1 MVGFCCSAARFF
13 AHFHHVVE
21 IYFWI
26 HKIGFSL
33 FLSMLHYCWW
43 LLFCFW
49 WYCCV
54 AAAAAIWPDFFAL
67 FTSLSFFLA
76 LQHHRALL
84 LLSFCERMHFQFQS
98 FFNWNV
104 NWKYKSWANKNHIYT
119 QTDDAIIIATSI
131 VSEWLWNCGAIFSQL
146 KLPTKSHFGHAT
158 AKERISFGMR
168 FFYCSSHSPP
178 QFLFTHS
185 ICDAVRF
192 FALSLLLHRALR
204 SLPVARFT
212 ISAVSGN

>member
-54 AAAAAIWPDFFAL
+54 AAAAAAAIWPDFFL
-67 FTSLSFFLA
+67 RSS
-76 LQHHRALL
+76 
-84 LLSFCERMHFQFQS
+84 
-98 FFNWNV
+98 
-104 NWKYKSWANKNHIYT
+104 
-119 QTDDAIIIATSI
+119 
-131 VSEWLWNCGAIFSQL
+131 
-146 KLPTKSHFGHAT
+146 PP
-158 AKERISFGMR
+158 
-168 FFYCSSHSPP
+168 SHSPSRSSTIMHCFYSRFVNECIFNFNHFLIEMWIGNINHGRTKITYTHKQMTP
-178 QFLFTHS
+178 LSSQPPLYRSGCGIVVQFS
-185 ICDAVRF
+185 
-192 FALSLLLHRALR
+192 LS
-204 SLPVARFT
+204 
-212 ISAVSGN
+212 